1 MALDTVSLKT
11 LALELA
17 AAMPPSP
24 APSAA
29 PVAPAV
35 DVSPRGI
42 KTRAIV
48 RIAEAYRWP
57 DAIPH
62 FLATKG
68 VSYME
73 DLTDPQLEDL
83 MQRMEG
89 YVDAAETGS
98 SLADCLPAF

>member
-1 MALDTVSLKT
+1 MALDPIALKS

-17 AAMPPSP
+17 AAMPPP
-24 APSAA
+24 PPSTLQAI
-29 PVAPAV
+29 

-42 KTRAIV
+42 KIRAIQ
-48 RIAEAYRWP
+48 RIADSYRWP

-62 FLATKG
+62 FLDMKG
-68 VSYME
+68 AAYIS

-89 YVDAAETGS
+89 FVDAVETGS
-98 SLADCLPAF
+98 SVADCPPAF